1 MTADRDDVI
10 RLTGRLTVKEV
21 PSVYRQRLH
30 WRDDGPPKR
39 IDLSGLEA
47 SDSSAVALLLEWKQW
62 ARRAGR
68 DVRFDNPPEALRTI
82 AGLSQADALLGW
94 AQEDS

>member
-1 MTADRDDVI
+1 MAGESGDAV
-10 RLTGRLTVKEV
+10 RLSGRLTVKEV
-21 PSVYRQRLH
+21 PTVYRERLD
-30 WRDDGPPKR
+30 WRESGPPDR

-47 SDSSAVALLLEWKQW
+47 SDSSAVALLLEWKYW

-82 AGLSQADALLGW
+82 AGLSQVDKLLGW
-94 AQEDS
+94 SPEES